1 MLSPAAEPPQDAED
15 LYRLIVRLEALASS
29 DPAKAPACRELLA
42 KLTAQIVG
50 PAPRPGPARR
60 PRPAA

>member
-1 MLSPAAEPPQDAED
+1 
-15 LYRLIVRLEALASS
+15 VRLEALASS
-29 DPAKAPACRELLA
+29 EPAKAPACRELLA
-42 KLTAQIVG
+42 KLTAQIVD